1 MSRQQRIEKT
11 ANIIAKR
18 EKFAKT
24 FKVNRPRN
32 SYRDRKP
39 LDCGHSNC
47 GCCHSEKIN
56 NEQNK
61 YRRRQLKVDMFLQRD
76 EALAS

>member
-1 MSRQQRIEKT
+1 MNRQQRIEKT

-32 SYRDRKP
+32 SYRDRAP

-61 YRRRQLKVDMFLQRD
+61 YRRRQLKKELQNQ
-76 EALAS
+76 EE